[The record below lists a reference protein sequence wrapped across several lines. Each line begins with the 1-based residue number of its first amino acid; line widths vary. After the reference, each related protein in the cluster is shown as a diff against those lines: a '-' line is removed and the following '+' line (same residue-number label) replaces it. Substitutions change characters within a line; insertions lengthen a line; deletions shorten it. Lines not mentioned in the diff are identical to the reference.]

1 MTELLHS
8 TLDSSYNFHRIWVT
22 VKATLWG
29 ALVLLNLFLSMWIL
43 FIGNNNN
50 NNNAQHGS
58 GCALSARW
66 WGDPVCSTSFLSL
79 QLTHATSTLE
89 KGGTCDGDILFLQLM
104 DSVYPWLLMTATH
117 TQHFLNP
124 YSVPDTIPYM
134 VKTLSPLCLK
144 TTLGD
149 SEQPLCL
156 SYRWRN
162 RITEVE

>member
-1 MTELLHS
+1 M
-8 TLDSSYNFHRIWVT
+8 
-22 VKATLWG
+22 
-29 ALVLLNLFLSMWIL
+29 
-43 FIGNNNN
+43 
-50 NNNAQHGS
+50 QHQFS
-58 GCALSARW
+58 
-66 WGDPVCSTSFLSL
+66 VSL

-89 KGGTCDGDILFLQLM
+89 KEGTCNGDILFLQFM

-156 SYRWRN
+156 SYR
-162 RITEVE
+162 